1 MFPVSQANT
10 ITEQAYRKAVLHS
23 NRMRKERTT
32 QKLDY
37 FHDEQGPY
45 IMEQLR
51 RIYTKSADK
60 VQPVSVNIVKKIINL
75 KSTVYLQDAT
85 RFIQGTD
92 QDKQIYAEIETTA
105 NLPVTMKLANK
116 YTSLLG
122 NVLLRPVWRGSR
134 MELDVLT
141 GNVLDV
147 VTGDSPQDIRAVIVE
162 HFSQNGR
169 ADEITYSAWTPEE
182 VRTLDYA
189 GNVIA
194 TEPNPYGILPFVP
207 IWNTPAQGDFWLS
220 GAEDLILI
228 QDAVNRSLSDLCRTL
243 GFQAFSVAV
252 MRGVSM
258 KEHQGVTI
266 DPGAVLA
273 LENKDSGFDFKSP
286 DAPISEVLDTVDR
299 LIKWAALTN
308 GLSAS
313 SVNTEIVEE
322 SGVSKIVGNAELEEI
337 RRDQIANFASVEDQL
352 FQMFRTV
359 WNVHNPQRK
368 ISEGVTLRVDF
379 YDPRPASSLSERVQ
393 EIQALAELGLFS
405 PIDFLM
411 EQNPDLD
418 RDMAKAKLLQI
429 RDDLKEFPIN

>member
-1 MFPVSQANT
+1 M
-10 ITEQAYRKAVLHS
+10 
-23 NRMRKERTT
+23 
-32 QKLDY
+32 
-37 FHDEQGPY
+37 
-45 IMEQLR
+45 
-51 RIYTKSADK
+51 
-60 VQPVSVNIVKKIINL
+60 
-75 KSTVYLQDAT
+75 
-85 RFIQGTD
+85 
-92 QDKQIYAEIETTA
+92 
-105 NLPVTMKLANK
+105 
-116 YTSLLG
+116 
-122 NVLLRPVWRGSR
+122 
-134 MELDVLT
+134 
-141 GNVLDV
+141 
-147 VTGDSPQDIRAVIVE
+147 
-162 HFSQNGR
+162 
-169 ADEITYSAWTPEE
+169 
-182 VRTLDYA
+182 
-189 GNVIA
+189 
-194 TEPNPYGILPFVP
+194 
-207 IWNTPAQGDFWLS
+207 
-220 GAEDLILI
+220 
-228 QDAVNRSLSDLCRTL
+228 
-243 GFQAFSVAV
+243 
-252 MRGVSM
+252 
-258 KEHQGVTI
+258 
-266 DPGAVLA
+266 
-273 LENKDSGFDFKSP
+273 
-286 DAPISEVLDTVDR
+286 DR